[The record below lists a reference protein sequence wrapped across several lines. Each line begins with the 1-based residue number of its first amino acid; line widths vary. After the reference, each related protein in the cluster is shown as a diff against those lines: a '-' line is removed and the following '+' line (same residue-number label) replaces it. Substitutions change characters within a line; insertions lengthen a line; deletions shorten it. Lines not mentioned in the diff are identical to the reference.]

1 MRRGSCRTTTSAGA
15 ASSPARLWACT
26 ARTSAAT
33 AATRT
38 STTSPTS
45 RSNGSG
51 RVAQRAREREPGL
64 LKLLAEISQLR
75 VVHAGGQRR
84 QAQGGDDAGLVVPH
98 RHRHAAH
105 ALLVLFAVQGVA
117 L

>member
-1 MRRGSCRTTTSAGA
+1 M
-15 ASSPARLWACT
+15 WACT

-84 QAQGGDDAGLVVPH
+84 QA
-98 RHRHAAH
+98 
-105 ALLVLFAVQGVA
+105 
-117 L
+117 